1 MIGYLGKV
9 TRPLILIL
17 PKWVNMLKRLDYK
30 LLDKLKT
37 EDWILKNIELN
48 ALPVYDDRYIAKIGT
63 YDDDNNIDNNNND
76 NNNNKYY
83 LGYFNKLVD
92 EHDNSYHCSII
103 FFFFS
108 IWVFFHEH
116 SRFTGQQGKGEGI
129 YLTPLYHFHPLYRH
143 LDISRVI
150 SAESSLLHIAGSRNR
165 TENLWFPSTSR

>member
-17 PKWVNMLKRLDYK
+17 PKMSEYVKTFRWVK
-30 LLDKLKT
+30 
-37 EDWILKNIELN
+37 LN

-63 YDDDNNIDNNNND
+63 YDDDNNINNNNND

-103 FFFFS
+103 FDVQLGKRTITRLWKMKQNLPENQF
-108 IWVFFHEH
+108 EH
-116 SRFTGQQGKGEGI
+116 MSSQRDKLKMKENICSSSSRM
-129 YLTPLYHFHPLYRH
+129 
-143 LDISRVI
+143 V
-150 SAESSLLHIAGSRNR
+150 
-165 TENLWFPSTSR
+165 

>member
-1 MIGYLGKV
+1 
-9 TRPLILIL
+9 
-17 PKWVNMLKRLDYK
+17 MLKRLDYK

-63 YDDDNNIDNNNND
+63 YDDDNNINNNNND

-103 FFFFS
+103 FAVELGGRTIMRLWKMKQNLPENQF
-108 IWVFFHEH
+108 EH
-116 SRFTGQQGKGEGI
+116 MSSQRNELKMKENICSSNSRMVEKVIQLLYCKKMVCNPMSTTAIIFENGEWNGQ
-129 YLTPLYHFHPLYRH
+129 
-143 LDISRVI
+143 
-150 SAESSLLHIAGSRNR
+150 SS
-165 TENLWFPSTSR
+165 